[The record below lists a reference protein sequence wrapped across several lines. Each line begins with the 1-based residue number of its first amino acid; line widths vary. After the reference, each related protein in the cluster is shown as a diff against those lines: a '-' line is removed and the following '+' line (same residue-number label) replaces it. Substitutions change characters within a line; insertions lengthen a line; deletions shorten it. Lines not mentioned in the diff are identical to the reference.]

1 MSIMESKEK
10 LTKAML
16 QAIDEDVH
24 NCPEQEIVEAGW
36 IPVANGYLGP
46 IVVYPG
52 GAHPLFWMFPESR
65 AFRAEIEASIQ
76 RERMQEAFHSSAPT
90 RKLRCRNE

>member
-52 GAHPLFWMFPESR
+52 GAHALFWMFPESR

-76 RERMQEAFHSSAPT
+76 RDKMQDALLNIDGSHH
-90 RKLRCRNE
+90 LREI